1 MATKKLIPRIN
12 KCQYGQILDSLKFN
26 NKMNAEQDSTKR
38 QEMAE
43 REVLK
48 KVNPNAA
55 KSLGIIDSTFAD
67 YDDNKSFMEN
77 LPMATLNAAT
87 NVPVIGN
94 VANLGKKLYKGEKLT
109 GADTNKA
116 LAGSVA
122 KFVPFSPLAVYQAYD
137 TVAEFSNNNFG
148 TNLDRVDWEFKDAT
162 RNMYHDAMEEY
173 QRSVQ
178 PEPEL
183 DQYHRLLEQYGHT
196 D

>member
-26 NKMNAEQDSTKR
+26 NNLNAEQDSNKR
-38 QEMAE
+38 QEMTE

-55 KSLGIIDSTFAD
+55 KTLGIIDSTFAD
-67 YDDNKSFMEN
+67 YDNNKSFMEN
-77 LPMATLNAAT
+77 LPMTTLNAAT

-94 VANLGKKLYKGEKLT
+94 VVKLGKKLYKGEKPT
-109 GADTNKA
+109 GEDANKA

-122 KFVPFSPLAVYQAYD
+122 KFVPFSPLAAYQAYD

-148 TNLDRVDWEFKDAT
+148 TNLNRVDWEFKNEIRD
-162 RNMYHDAMEEY
+162 MYHDAMEEQQY
-173 QRSVQ
+173 STYSN
-178 PEPEL
+178 PIL
-183 DQYHRLLEQYGHT
+183 DQYGYT

>member
-77 LPMATLNAAT
+77 LPMTTLNAAT

-148 TNLDRVDWEFKDAT
+148 TNLNRVDWEFKDAIKT
-162 RNMYHDAMEEY
+162 MYNDAMEEQQY
-173 QRSVQ
+173 SVYSD
-178 PEPEL
+178 PIL
-183 DQYHRLLEQYGHT
+183 DQYGYT